1 MANNSTRSAKTKVI
15 HAGFLLADPDTQ
27 PKSEQS
33 ILIEGERIKA
43 VSSGFIDPPPGGEL
57 IDLRKKFVLPGLID
71 CHVHLTAQLDRGY
84 RLRKVEDSDPKVG
97 FNAAHNAAVTLGAGF
112 TTVRDVGAAGNPEI
126 IFALRAAVAERKV
139 AGPRILCVG
148 AVLSPTGGHGQT
160 YGYRHDVC
168 ACVQSTSGICDGVDE
183 CRRAVRRQ
191 VSHGADAIKF
201 VATGG
206 VLSNIKAGLDQ
217 QFTDDEIRS
226 IVETAHRLGR
236 RVAAHAHGA
245 AGINAALEAGV
256 DSIEHGS
263 FLDARSLELFIAK
276 GAFHVPTIIAGVT
289 VLEMA
294 QGDGVLTPA
303 QIEKANQSRYPAL
316 DIPVS
321 PLLAP
326 QWGEEVGVRA
336 AALDKR
342 FTLTFAV
349 YNLWQSSETIIDPD
363 VGMDVAGP
371 ASERYGLEIN
381 PTYAITRYL
390 ELYGSFSANHARFT
404 QPFDDGTGHLGT
416 YIPDAPFTAGSLAL
430 YLHDLGP
437 WSGGLVYRYL
447 GNFPISSGPCVN
459 SAAVHDFPDVAT
471 SCANAPTAL
480 GQINGKGYRQLNL
493 DLHYAFPRGFIASL
507 GIYNLLNTRAAAAEF
522 WYVDRLQSEIAT
534 YPDGRA
540 DIHEHPLEPFMARIS
555 ISKLF

>member
-1 MANNSTRSAKTKVI
+1 
-15 HAGFLLADPDTQ
+15 LLADPDTQ

-43 VSSGFIDPPPGGEL
+43 VSGGFIDPPPGGEL

-84 RLRKVEDSDPKVG
+84 RLRSVEDSDPKVG

-226 IVETAHRLGR
+226 IIETAHRLGR

-245 AGINAALEAGV
+245 AGINAALETGV

-263 FLDARSLELFIAK
+263 DVTGQAGTYEDFALPP
-276 GAFHVPTIIAGVT
+276 GA
-289 VLEMA
+289 
-294 QGDGVLTPA
+294 
-303 QIEKANQSRYPAL
+303 
-316 DIPVS
+316 
-321 PLLAP
+321 
-326 QWGEEVGVRA
+326 
-336 AALDKR
+336 
-342 FTLTFAV
+342 
-349 YNLWQSSETIIDPD
+349 
-363 VGMDVAGP
+363 VAGQRPP
-371 ASERYGLEIN
+371 APRGSSPGIRAVLLTRAKFFRHER
-381 PTYAITRYL
+381 
-390 ELYGSFSANHARFT
+390 SFRSPRGGT
-404 QPFDDGTGHLGT
+404 QP
-416 YIPDAPFTAGSLAL
+416 
-430 YLHDLGP
+430 
-437 WSGGLVYRYL
+437 
-447 GNFPISSGPCVN
+447 
-459 SAAVHDFPDVAT
+459 
-471 SCANAPTAL
+471 
-480 GQINGKGYRQLNL
+480 
-493 DLHYAFPRGFIASL
+493 PRL
-507 GIYNLLNTRAAAAEF
+507 
-522 WYVDRLQSEIAT
+522 
-534 YPDGRA
+534 
-540 DIHEHPLEPFMARIS
+540 
-555 ISKLF
+555 